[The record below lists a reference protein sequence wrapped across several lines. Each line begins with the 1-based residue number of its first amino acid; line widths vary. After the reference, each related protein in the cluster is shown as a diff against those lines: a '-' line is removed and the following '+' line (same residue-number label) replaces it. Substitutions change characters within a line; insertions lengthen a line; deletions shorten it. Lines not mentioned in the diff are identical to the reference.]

1 MILSGHN
8 DNDNINNNNTNLFK
22 SLDFLY
28 APAPDIQ
35 ASVNYY
41 TKVLD
46 GELLWKI
53 HDFGVWVACIGIS
66 NTGPYILLADHIK
79 SHDPI
84 LIYRVENIDNVADD
98 FTHEAG
104 STKRRLRY
112 RLVHVTYSEI
122 LQITLLLSMK
132 TDALK

>member
-28 APAPDIQ
+28 APAPDLQ

-104 STKRRLRY
+104 PMKRRLRY